1 MVLSGCSVDLIEI
14 KTPDRTQCQPLK
26 WSKSM
31 RVNWKKKS
39 KHATRRQTNKYNCL
53 VLFFF
58 RFFDFFQFVIWK
70 RFNVSIG
77 KDRSKSNF
85 PHTCLETEIQGK
97 KEPRSRY
104 NRRQYN
110 KLKWY
115 GIWNGNLLL
124 VRALNA
130 KLSLSR
136 ETRLELPSMWTSRA
150 AAAIKIMF

>member
-1 MVLSGCSVDLIEI
+1 MVLSDCSVDLIEI

-31 RVNWKKKS
+31 RVNWKKIKTCDQAPNEQMRLFGS
-39 KHATRRQTNKYNCL
+39 
-53 VLFFF
+53 FFF